1 MVEENGQNEELTAT
15 EEYVE
20 NNEVIGDDEEEMEV
34 ETTLYRVVTRSEE
47 KVIDGRI
54 EAVEDAKAISKETGQ
69 NVLVEREDGRVKM
82 NFREGALVDYVL
94 RHARVVAVAR
104 SPMRVRRPLPSQVA
118 MPSHRVLAFRNVN
131 GKRA

>member
-15 EEYVE
+15 EQYVE
-20 NNEVIGDDEEEMEV
+20 NDEMIGDDEEEMEV

-94 RHARVVAVAR
+94 ETRKG
-104 SPMRVRRPLPSQVA
+104 RRL
-118 MPSHRVLAFRNVN
+118 
-131 GKRA
+131 

>member
-20 NNEVIGDDEEEMEV
+20 DDEMIGDDEEEMEV

-94 RHARVVAVAR
+94 ETRKG
-104 SPMRVRRPLPSQVA
+104 RRL
-118 MPSHRVLAFRNVN
+118 
-131 GKRA
+131 

>member
-1 MVEENGQNEELTAT
+1 MVEENGQNEELAVA
-15 EEYVE
+15 EEFE
-20 NNEVIGDDEEEMEV
+20 ETTSEPILDDDEEMEV

-94 RHARVVAVAR
+94 ETRKG
-104 SPMRVRRPLPSQVA
+104 RRL
-118 MPSHRVLAFRNVN
+118 
-131 GKRA
+131 

>member
-1 MVEENGQNEELTAT
+1 MVEENGQNEELLAT
-15 EEYVE
+15 EEFE
-20 NNEVIGDDEEEMEV
+20 ETADEVVMDDDEEMEV

-94 RHARVVAVAR
+94 ETRKG
-104 SPMRVRRPLPSQVA
+104 RRL
-118 MPSHRVLAFRNVN
+118 
-131 GKRA
+131 

>member
-1 MVEENGQNEELTAT
+1 MVEENGQNEELVAT
-15 EEYVE
+15 EEFE
-20 NNEVIGDDEEEMEV
+20 ETTSGPVIDDDEEMEV

-94 RHARVVAVAR
+94 ETRKG
-104 SPMRVRRPLPSQVA
+104 RRL
-118 MPSHRVLAFRNVN
+118 
-131 GKRA
+131 

>member
-1 MVEENGQNEELTAT
+1 MVDEKNEDFDLNDEYEESDELL
-15 EEYVE
+15 
-20 NNEVIGDDEEEMEV
+20 DDEEMEV

-82 NFREGALVDYVL
+82 NFRDGALVDYVL
-94 RHARVVAVAR
+94 ETRKG
-104 SPMRVRRPLPSQVA
+104 RRL
-118 MPSHRVLAFRNVN
+118 
-131 GKRA
+131 

>member
-1 MVEENGQNEELTAT
+1 MVEENGHNEEIEASEELEETQT
-15 EEYVE
+15 EAVM
-20 NNEVIGDDEEEMEV
+20 GDDEEMEV

-54 EAVEDAKAISKETGQ
+54 EAVDDAKAISKETGQ

-94 RHARVVAVAR
+94 ETRKG
-104 SPMRVRRPLPSQVA
+104 RRL
-118 MPSHRVLAFRNVN
+118 
-131 GKRA
+131 

>member
-1 MVEENGQNEELTAT
+1 MVEENGQNEEFAAADEF
-15 EEYVE
+15 EETK
-20 NNEVIGDDEEEMEV
+20 NDVIHDDDEEMEV

-94 RHARVVAVAR
+94 ETRKG
-104 SPMRVRRPLPSQVA
+104 RRL
-118 MPSHRVLAFRNVN
+118 
-131 GKRA
+131 

>member
-20 NNEVIGDDEEEMEV
+20 NNDVVGDEEEMEV

-94 RHARVVAVAR
+94 ETRKG
-104 SPMRVRRPLPSQVA
+104 RRL
-118 MPSHRVLAFRNVN
+118 
-131 GKRA
+131 

>member
-1 MVEENGQNEELTAT
+1 MVEENGQNEEFPAADEF
-15 EEYVE
+15 EETKADAIHE
-20 NNEVIGDDEEEMEV
+20 DDEEMEV

-54 EAVEDAKAISKETGQ
+54 EAVEDAKATSKETGQ

-94 RHARVVAVAR
+94 ETRKG
-104 SPMRVRRPLPSQVA
+104 RRL
-118 MPSHRVLAFRNVN
+118 
-131 GKRA
+131 

>member
-20 NNEVIGDDEEEMEV
+20 NDEMIGDDEEEMEV

-94 RHARVVAVAR
+94 ETRKG
-104 SPMRVRRPLPSQVA
+104 RRL
-118 MPSHRVLAFRNVN
+118 
-131 GKRA
+131 